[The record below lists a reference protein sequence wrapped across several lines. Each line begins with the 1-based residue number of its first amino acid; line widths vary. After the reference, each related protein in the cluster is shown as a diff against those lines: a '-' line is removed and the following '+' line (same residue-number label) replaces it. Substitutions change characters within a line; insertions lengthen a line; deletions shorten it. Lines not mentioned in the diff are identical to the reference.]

1 MCGSGSSLVAL
12 QGSCAGGADAVVV
25 VKQQQQQQFGELR
38 VGNLEQEALGRA
50 AVECDNKGRRDQ
62 FLLQNLWRE
71 RERARELAL
80 GVKRSIEDERIA
92 VTHKSCTE
100 E

>member
-12 QGSCAGGADAVVV
+12 QGSCAGADAVAV
-25 VKQQQQQQFGELR
+25 VKQQQFGELR